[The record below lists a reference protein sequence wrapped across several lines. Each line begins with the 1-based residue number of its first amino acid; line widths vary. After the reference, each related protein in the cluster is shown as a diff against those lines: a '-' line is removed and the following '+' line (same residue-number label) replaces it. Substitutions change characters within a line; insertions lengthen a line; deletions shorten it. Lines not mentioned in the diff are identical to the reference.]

1 MTDTVQ
7 QQLVL
12 SLKQVRDL
20 KAMLEDCLEYFEDRS
35 DVLDGPDG
43 IMEANR
49 EMSMAIAIKE
59 TLGIY

>member
-1 MTDTVQ
+1 MSDTVQ

>member
-1 MTDTVQ
+1 MSDTVQ

-20 KAMLEDCLEYFEDRS
+20 KAMLEDCLEYFENES
-35 DVLDGPDG
+35 DVIDGPDG

-49 EMSMAIAIKE
+49 EMSMATAIKQ